1 MVNNY
6 FNSRREQLVKYAITK
21 ETYPPDTQRGIEF
34 ILRDSNDSRHK
45 VEQRLSYIL
54 NILPINYERIPVTA
68 EEVFNRLDTK
78 FFKMERQK
86 KLIKDVYASR
96 ERAGRKG
103 CCFLFVGPPG
113 VGKTALMT
121 AISEAMQLPFE
132 CIPLNGCS
140 TPFELEGL
148 DPGYDTADAGAIV
161 RAFELHGTSE
171 MILGLDEFDKVNRC
185 SKEGDPMNVF
195 LRLFQGLHYDKYLQC
210 HISTENTIFIA
221 TANSIEDIPETILN
235 RFNAI
240 IYFDEYTH
248 EDKFV
253 IAKQYVIPEVLKIYN
268 LSSANVTFED
278 CTIEYIIRNYCEDA
292 GVRDL
297 KNNIEKIICRIIGS
311 GGADLSTVVTPD
323 YAESVLNELVEE
335 TQGLRFIRNKEH
347 YTDSVAKEIKKCLEE
362 SKKNTSFDPDRF
374 KTEKMRQKLDY
385 LLACRKEDNTFR
397 DEFNPL
403 KLSDLLHKSLF
414 GMDNVI
420 REVTGFF
427 YTEYLKGKRLNS
439 NLVLVGDPG
448 IGKTTIVN
456 NIAIALSYKYIKISL
471 NGISNIKEL
480 RGTPSTYTGS
490 EPGRIMKGIKTVGT
504 TRAIMHLDEIDKLKA
519 EYASALLDLLDHSF
533 TDNYLD
539 VSVDLTQ
546 TIFIATANDWA
557 NVPAVIRDRFV
568 EIKVDG
574 YTRYEKEKIISDYI
588 IPKVEE
594 SYAASGVSI
603 SIDDKTMEY
612 LLKTYASTFGVRDA
626 EMAIQRICSGKLVN
640 QTGEENWMK
649 IAITI
654 DDVRKYLGE
663 EPIPRGNF
671 PSEAVSGVSKAL
683 AVSDNKG
690 STFAIETRLLE
701 GEETLEIT
709 GLPKEMAVD
718 SVRVAVTCIKEMYPN
733 ILDRKH
739 IHVHFGE
746 GSVQKDGPSAG
757 VALFM
762 SILSAALN
770 KPIINEKPYDISY
783 TGELSLSGGIFAVGS
798 IFQKIQAAC
807 DSGCSK
813 VYIPEQN
820 YERLDKDKIS
830 KYNCEVVPVAN
841 ISEIVEDIYPE
852 LKEE

>member
-1 MVNNY
+1 
-6 FNSRREQLVKYAITK
+6 
-21 ETYPPDTQRGIEF
+21 
-34 ILRDSNDSRHK
+34 
-45 VEQRLSYIL
+45 
-54 NILPINYERIPVTA
+54 
-68 EEVFNRLDTK
+68 
-78 FFKMERQK
+78 
-86 KLIKDVYASR
+86 
-96 ERAGRKG
+96 
-103 CCFLFVGPPG
+103 
-113 VGKTALMT
+113 
-121 AISEAMQLPFE
+121 
-132 CIPLNGCS
+132 
-140 TPFELEGL
+140 
-148 DPGYDTADAGAIV
+148 
-161 RAFELHGTSE
+161 
-171 MILGLDEFDKVNRC
+171 
-185 SKEGDPMNVF
+185 
-195 LRLFQGLHYDKYLQC
+195 
-210 HISTENTIFIA
+210 
-221 TANSIEDIPETILN
+221 
-235 RFNAI
+235 
-240 IYFDEYTH
+240 
-248 EDKFV
+248 
-253 IAKQYVIPEVLKIYN
+253 
-268 LSSANVTFED
+268 
-278 CTIEYIIRNYCEDA
+278 
-292 GVRDL
+292 
-297 KNNIEKIICRIIGS
+297 
-311 GGADLSTVVTPD
+311 
-323 YAESVLNELVEE
+323 
-335 TQGLRFIRNKEH
+335 
-347 YTDSVAKEIKKCLEE
+347 
-362 SKKNTSFDPDRF
+362 
-374 KTEKMRQKLDY
+374 
-385 LLACRKEDNTFR
+385 
-397 DEFNPL
+397 
-403 KLSDLLHKSLF
+403 
-414 GMDNVI
+414 MDNVI
-420 REVTGFF
+420 REVAGFF

-456 NIAIALSYKYIKISL
+456 NIAVALNYKYIKISL

-594 SYAASGVSI
+594 SYAASDVSI
-603 SIDDKTMEY
+603 SMDDKTMEY

-640 QTGEENWMK
+640 QTGEVNWMK
-649 IAITI
+649 IAISI

-718 SVRVAVTCIKEMYPN
+718 SVRVAVTCIKKMYPN
-733 ILDRKH
+733 ILDKKH

-770 KPIINEKPYDISY
+770 KPIIKENPYDISY

-798 IFQKIQAAC
+798 IFQKLQAAC

>member
-195 LRLFQGLHYDKYLQC
+195 LRLFQGSHYDKYLQC

-248 EDKFV
+248 KDKFV

-278 CTIEYIIRNYCEDA
+278 CTIEYIITNYCEDA

-323 YAESVLNELVEE
+323 YAESVL
-335 TQGLRFIRNKEH
+335 K
-347 YTDSVAKEIKKCLEE
+347 
-362 SKKNTSFDPDRF
+362 
-374 KTEKMRQKLDY
+374 
-385 LLACRKEDNTFR
+385 
-397 DEFNPL
+397 
-403 KLSDLLHKSLF
+403 
-414 GMDNVI
+414 
-420 REVTGFF
+420 
-427 YTEYLKGKRLNS
+427 
-439 NLVLVGDPG
+439 
-448 IGKTTIVN
+448 
-456 NIAIALSYKYIKISL
+456 
-471 NGISNIKEL
+471 
-480 RGTPSTYTGS
+480 
-490 EPGRIMKGIKTVGT
+490 
-504 TRAIMHLDEIDKLKA
+504 
-519 EYASALLDLLDHSF
+519 
-533 TDNYLD
+533 
-539 VSVDLTQ
+539 
-546 TIFIATANDWA
+546 
-557 NVPAVIRDRFV
+557 
-568 EIKVDG
+568 
-574 YTRYEKEKIISDYI
+574 
-588 IPKVEE
+588 
-594 SYAASGVSI
+594 
-603 SIDDKTMEY
+603 
-612 LLKTYASTFGVRDA
+612 
-626 EMAIQRICSGKLVN
+626 
-640 QTGEENWMK
+640 
-649 IAITI
+649 
-654 DDVRKYLGE
+654 
-663 EPIPRGNF
+663 
-671 PSEAVSGVSKAL
+671 
-683 AVSDNKG
+683 
-690 STFAIETRLLE
+690 
-701 GEETLEIT
+701 
-709 GLPKEMAVD
+709 
-718 SVRVAVTCIKEMYPN
+718 
-733 ILDRKH
+733 
-739 IHVHFGE
+739 
-746 GSVQKDGPSAG
+746 
-757 VALFM
+757 
-762 SILSAALN
+762 
-770 KPIINEKPYDISY
+770 
-783 TGELSLSGGIFAVGS
+783 
-798 IFQKIQAAC
+798 
-807 DSGCSK
+807 
-813 VYIPEQN
+813 
-820 YERLDKDKIS
+820 
-830 KYNCEVVPVAN
+830 
-841 ISEIVEDIYPE
+841 
-852 LKEE
+852 

>member
-1 MVNNY
+1 MLNNY
-6 FNSRREQLVKYAITK
+6 FNSRREQLVRYAITK

-34 ILRDSNDSRHK
+34 ILRDS
-45 VEQRLSYIL
+45 
-54 NILPINYERIPVTA
+54 
-68 EEVFNRLDTK
+68 
-78 FFKMERQK
+78 
-86 KLIKDVYASR
+86 
-96 ERAGRKG
+96 
-103 CCFLFVGPPG
+103 
-113 VGKTALMT
+113 
-121 AISEAMQLPFE
+121 
-132 CIPLNGCS
+132 
-140 TPFELEGL
+140 
-148 DPGYDTADAGAIV
+148 
-161 RAFELHGTSE
+161 SE

-240 IYFDEYTH
+240 IYFDEYTY
-248 EDKFV
+248 EDKFI
-253 IAKQYVIPEVLKIYN
+253 IAKQYVIPDLLKIYN
-268 LSSANVTFED
+268 LSSANVAFED
-278 CTIEYIIRNYCEDA
+278 SAIKYII
-292 GVRDL
+292 
-297 KNNIEKIICRIIGS
+297 
-311 GGADLSTVVTPD
+311 
-323 YAESVLNELVEE
+323 
-335 TQGLRFIRNKEH
+335 
-347 YTDSVAKEIKKCLEE
+347 
-362 SKKNTSFDPDRF
+362 
-374 KTEKMRQKLDY
+374 
-385 LLACRKEDNTFR
+385 
-397 DEFNPL
+397 
-403 KLSDLLHKSLF
+403 
-414 GMDNVI
+414 
-420 REVTGFF
+420 
-427 YTEYLKGKRLNS
+427 
-439 NLVLVGDPG
+439 
-448 IGKTTIVN
+448 
-456 NIAIALSYKYIKISL
+456 
-471 NGISNIKEL
+471 
-480 RGTPSTYTGS
+480 
-490 EPGRIMKGIKTVGT
+490 
-504 TRAIMHLDEIDKLKA
+504 
-519 EYASALLDLLDHSF
+519 
-533 TDNYLD
+533 
-539 VSVDLTQ
+539 
-546 TIFIATANDWA
+546 
-557 NVPAVIRDRFV
+557 
-568 EIKVDG
+568 
-574 YTRYEKEKIISDYI
+574 
-588 IPKVEE
+588 
-594 SYAASGVSI
+594 
-603 SIDDKTMEY
+603 
-612 LLKTYASTFGVRDA
+612 
-626 EMAIQRICSGKLVN
+626 KLVN
-640 QTGEENWMK
+640 QTGEVNWMK
-649 IAITI
+649 IAISI

-718 SVRVAVTCIKEMYPN
+718 SVRVAVTCIKKMYPN
-733 ILDRKH
+733 ILDKKH

-770 KPIINEKPYDISY
+770 KPIIKENPYDISY